1 MGKVFFLLMAM
12 FCVACEDNSNII
24 INKNVRL
31 SDVSIECINETIVSD
46 STSNSQPYTKHTYLC
61 KGVIGGF
68 RGICYIRI
76 VHDNIKVCNDQE
88 LIVADEEIPFEFVFA
103 PEQQHLDNPNNNFM
117 INVYDNDS
125 TLLCK
130 TTVVVT
136 KHAEKIPE
144 ESTEQPYAEYSL
156 SGSSCEWNFAKEDG
170 DIIVVNSFEEL
181 GKYIV
186 CEGECTPPSID
197 FEKHSLVIAHGGCTN
212 GIHQVGVTKFVK
224 LTDTKYGLYIDIVV
238 GWTDAPE
245 LWTYAIIT
253 DKINEQNIV
262 ELFVNIESI

>member
-1 MGKVFFLLMAM
+1 MKQLIIFLMAISLL
-12 FCVACEDNSNII
+12 ACEDDSDINI
-24 INKNVRL
+24 KNIKL
-31 SDVSIECINETIVSD
+31 SDVTIECINETIVNN
-46 STSNSQPYTKHTYLC
+46 STSSFTRHTYLC
-61 KGVIGGF
+61 RGFIDGF
-68 RGICYIRI
+68 RGDCNIRI
-76 VHDNIKVCNDQE
+76 THNNNKVCNDHV
-88 LIVADEEIPFEFVFA
+88 LTVAGKEIPFEFTFT
-103 PEQQHLDNPNNNFM
+103 PEEQHFDNPNNNFWVH
-117 INVYDNDS
+117 VYDNDS

-136 KHAEKIPE
+136 KHAEVIPE
-144 ESTEQPYAEYSL
+144 NSAELSYAEYSL
-156 SGSSCEWNFAKEDG
+156 SGLSCEWNFAKEDG